1 MSIYGRDRPR
11 ILNLVQF
18 AQEFLRRNPQYRAD
32 YQALMVAGGAPA
44 GNQEAMARD
53 WGLRVPVSPHKPAW
67 VEPAIWSPTAAPT
80 TLTLVGAVPDAP
92 FGFQGADIILADHG
106 LSDGRHILIHDD
118 ERPYQLFLPGKVCEE
133 TFYQIIRDQQIG
145 LRLTEILRLERK
157 LAGLAPEPCAL
168 RPTEFQNYR
177 LNLLLDIL
185 DAKYGSGRGMLATY
199 DLAQAVIYPG
209 MMIGRG
215 AEWKASS
222 QRRRTQRLIEE
233 AEGLMNGGYKRLL
246 QGAPW
251 QLSRS
256 LSGRR

>member
-1 MSIYGRDRPR
+1 MSIYRRERPR

-44 GNQEAMARD
+44 GDQEAMARD

-67 VEPAIWSPTAAPT
+67 VAPAIWSPNAAPAT
-80 TLTLVGAVPDAP
+80 ITLVGAVPDAP
-92 FGFQGADIILADHG
+92 LGLQGVDAILVDHG
-106 LSDGRHILIHDD
+106 LSDGRHILIGDH
-118 ERPYQLFLPGKVCEE
+118 ERPYQIFLPGKFCEE
-133 TFYQIIRDQQIG
+133 AFYQVIRDDQIG

-157 LAGLAPEPCAL
+157 LAGLAPRPCPL

-185 DAKYGSGRGMLATY
+185 DARYGSGRAMLTTY

-209 MMIGRG
+209 MKIGRG

-246 QGAPW
+246 RRGAW
-251 QLSRS
+251 QLSHS
-256 LSGRR
+256 LGG

>member
-1 MSIYGRDRPR
+1 MSIYRRERPR

-44 GNQEAMARD
+44 GDQEAMARD

-67 VEPAIWSPTAAPT
+67 VAPAIWSPNAAPT
-80 TLTLVGAVPDAP
+80 TLTLVGAVPDVP
-92 FGFQGADIILADHG
+92 FGFQGVDVILADYG
-106 LSDGRHILIHDD
+106 LSDGRHIVIGDD
-118 ERPYQLFLPGKVCEE
+118 ERPYQIFLPGKLCEE
-133 TFYQIIRDQQIG
+133 TFYQITRDHQIG
-145 LRLTEILRLERK
+145 LRLTEIVRLERK
-157 LAGLAPEPCAL
+157 LAGLAPGPCAL

-185 DAKYGSGRGMLATY
+185 DARYGSGRAMLTTY

-209 MMIGRG
+209 MKMGRG

-246 QGAPW
+246 HRGAW
-251 QLSRS
+251 QLSHS
-256 LSGRR
+256 LGG

>member
-32 YQALMVAGGAPA
+32 YQALMAAEGAPA
-44 GNQEAMARD
+44 GDQEAMARY

-67 VEPAIWSPTAAPT
+67 VAPAIWAPIAAPT
-80 TLTLVGAVPDAP
+80 TLTLVGGVPDAP
-92 FGFQGADIILADHG
+92 FGFQGVGVILADHG
-106 LSDGRHILIHDD
+106 FSDGRHILISDD
-118 ERPYQLFLPGKVCEE
+118 ERPYQIFLPGKICDE
-133 TFYQIIRDQQIG
+133 TFYQVIRDDQIG
-145 LRLTEILRLERK
+145 LRLTEIVRLERK
-157 LAGLAPEPCAL
+157 LAGLAPMPCAL

-185 DAKYGSGRGMLATY
+185 DARYGGGRAMLATY
-199 DLAQAVIYPG
+199 DVAQAVIYPG

-251 QLSRS
+251 HLFRS
-256 LSGRR
+256 LGGRR